1 MRENLALEKNR
12 RKYQPQINEKVQ
24 ALLKCKKE

>member
-1 MRENLALEKNR
+1 MREHLALEKNR
-12 RKYQPQINEKVQ
+12 RKNKPHINDRGQ